1 MKILLTILILIVL
14 GGLGW
19 YLYTNSNVEIV
30 DDGVMEEEMSETD
43 GENME
48 GDTTDHDAMEE
59 GNTDAGMEFPTVD
72 ADISLDA
79 EAEVFEIT
87 GSNFAFSQSE
97 IRVKEGDV
105 VTINFESTDGFH
117 DWVVDE
123 FNAAT
128 AKVNTDGTTSVT
140 FVADKKGTYEYY
152 CSVGNH
158 RAQGMVGTLV
168 VE

>member
-43 GENME
+43 GQNME
-48 GDTTDHDAMEE
+48 GDTTDHEPMEE